1 MSGERILIV
10 NADDFGQSAGINAGI
25 VEARRRGIVTS
36 ASLMVRGDAAVEAVA
51 LARDCPALA
60 LGLHLDLGEWV
71 LRDSEWVPR
80 YEVVPLDDPLA
91 IRAEV
96 AQQLA
101 SFRRMT
107 RSEPTH
113 IDSHQHVHLN
123 EPVRAIAEE
132 CAHSL
137 RVPLRRCDPA
147 IRYCGDFYG
156 QDADGS
162 SLPDRISVDG
172 LLGILAGL
180 PDGIVEL
187 CCHPA
192 AAADVDTMY
201 RAERQQELAALCD
214 PRVHGALGELGIKL
228 CSFRDI
234 AS

>member
-25 VEARRRGIVTS
+25 VEAHRRGIVTS
-36 ASLMVRGDAAVEAVA
+36 ASLMVRGSAAAEAVE
-51 LARDCPALA
+51 LGRDCPALS

-71 LRDSEWVPR
+71 FRDSAWVPR
-80 YEVVPLDDPLA
+80 YQVVPLDDPQA
-91 IRAEV
+91 IRAEM
-96 AQQLA
+96 ARQLA
-101 SFRRMT
+101 SFQRMT

-132 CAHSL
+132 FAQAL
-137 RVPLRRCDPA
+137 RVPLRRCHPA

-156 QDADGS
+156 QDSDGS
-162 SLPDRISVDG
+162 PLPARISVDG
-172 LLGILAGL
+172 LLGILADL
-180 PDGIVEL
+180 PEGVVEL

-192 AAADVDTMY
+192 AAADLDTMY
-201 RAERQQELAALCD
+201 RAERRQELAALCD
-214 PRVHGALGELGIKL
+214 PRIRGAVEKLGIKL

>member
-25 VEARRRGIVTS
+25 VEAHRRGIVTS
-36 ASLMVRGDAAVEAVA
+36 ASLMVRGSAAAEAVE
-51 LARDCPALA
+51 LGRDCPALS

-71 LRDSEWVPR
+71 FCDSAWVPR
-80 YEVVPLDDPLA
+80 YQVVPLDDPQA
-91 IRAEV
+91 IRAEM

-101 SFRRMT
+101 SFQRMT

-132 CAHSL
+132 FAQAL
-137 RVPLRRCDPA
+137 RVPLRRCHPA

-156 QDADGS
+156 QDSDGS
-162 SLPDRISVDG
+162 PLPARISIDG
-172 LLGILAGL
+172 LLGILADL
-180 PDGIVEL
+180 PEGVVEL

-192 AAADVDTMY
+192 AAADLDTMY
-201 RAERQQELAALCD
+201 RAERRQELAALCE
-214 PRVHGALGELGIKL
+214 PRIRGAVEKLGIKL

>member
-1 MSGERILIV
+1 MSDERILIV

-25 VEARRRGIVTS
+25 VEAHRRGIVTS
-36 ASLMVRGDAAVEAVA
+36 ASLMVRGSAAAEAVE
-51 LARDCPALA
+51 LGRDCPALS

-71 LRDSEWVPR
+71 FRDSAWVPR
-80 YEVVPLDDPLA
+80 YQVVPLDDPQA
-91 IRAEV
+91 VRAEM
-96 AQQLA
+96 ARQLA
-101 SFRRMT
+101 SFQRMT

-132 CAHSL
+132 FAQAL
-137 RVPLRRCDPA
+137 RVPLRRCHAA

-156 QDADGS
+156 QDSDGS
-162 SLPDRISVDG
+162 PLPARISVDG
-172 LLGILAGL
+172 LLGILADL
-180 PDGIVEL
+180 PEGVVEL

-192 AAADVDTMY
+192 AAADLDTMY
-201 RAERQQELAALCD
+201 RAERRQELAALCD
-214 PRVHGALGELGIKL
+214 PRIRGAVEKLGIKL